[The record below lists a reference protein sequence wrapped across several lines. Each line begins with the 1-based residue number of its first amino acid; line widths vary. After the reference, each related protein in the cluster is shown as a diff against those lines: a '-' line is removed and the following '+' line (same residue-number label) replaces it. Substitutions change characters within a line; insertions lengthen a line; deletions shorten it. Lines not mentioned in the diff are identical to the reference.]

1 MIPFDPN
8 IILNILKKPKK
19 YITRDKSTPP
29 PPLAQLVEIKF
40 RCENR
45 PVILYSIITIIVG
58 TKTTRFPINDPNSLD
73 YMIHKLNTETP
84 SIANHRENVKA
95 YVFYKT
101 AQKRIKT
108 HELNIIKK
116 IIANKKKRSKNIIK
130 YSVVDPETYEMI
142 LQVERETQITKEANT
157 KETTRKK
164 DESAKKKVITEVKK
178 KQLL

>member
-1 MIPFDPN
+1 M
-8 IILNILKKPKK
+8 
-19 YITRDKSTPP
+19 
-29 PPLAQLVEIKF
+29 
-40 RCENR
+40 
-45 PVILYSIITIIVG
+45 
-58 TKTTRFPINDPNSLD
+58 
-73 YMIHKLNTETP
+73 
-84 SIANHRENVKA
+84 KA

-101 AQKRIKT
+101 TQERIKT
-108 HELNIIKK
+108 HELNLIRK